1 MFSRGSKGSLTP
13 RMAAVLGMSCI
24 SPRAPVR
31 ETARGLNSD
40 SASMIAAMR
49 STDTPC
55 RVATALMRASMSRL
69 LAALSSSSWKSAGA
83 WVTGGVAC
91 APVGHRG
98 PSPPPP
104 FGGAPIQE
112 HVNGVVVGEG
122 SLEELVEARAI
133 VRDDDELRVVVG
145 LPLRVTLA
153 ATGRAR
159 RAARALASGIRAF
172 HGRTAG
178 QV

>member
-1 MFSRGSKGSLTP
+1 MGVPRPRG
-13 RMAAVLGMSCI
+13 AAY
-24 SPRAPVR
+24 RAPPAP
-31 ETARGLNSD
+31 ARAD
-40 SASMIAAMR
+40 R
-49 STDTPC
+49 SPPTPLAP
-55 RVATALMRASMSRL
+55 RGHGGPARRAQEPVDRRGRASI
-69 LAALSSSSWKSAGA
+69 AP
-83 WVTGGVAC
+83 

-98 PSPPPP
+98 PRPPPP

-159 RAARALASGIRAF
+159 RAARALASGI
-172 HGRTAG
+172 
-178 QV
+178 